1 MLLHFH
7 ISHSKQ
13 PTLTL
18 LTLSLLYAAARC
30 CTHLR
35 TIIAAIA
42 TLLVLVVMIS
52 VVLVL
57 TFHPRLRSPEPWVE
71 DLRQAC
77 HDSSDNSTEHV
88 IALASHLKPAKHL
101 SHPNEEEFGVSR
113 EFEFETNG
121 TYDEDED
128 PWGRSGPR
136 SLYPDH
142 QRHHVMDTKNV
153 QSEIIEQWTNQIL
166 KEENKNAAKKTYVLG
181 SRAPVHF
188 DDNIG
193 FFATIMAAYN
203 NHWALRTSP
212 DDWWMTIRKFEMF
225 K

>member
-1 MLLHFH
+1 MLADYVKTTYICSTQQLN
-7 ISHSKQ
+7 
-13 PTLTL
+13 
-18 LTLSLLYAAARC
+18 
-30 CTHLR
+30 
-35 TIIAAIA
+35 
-42 TLLVLVVMIS
+42 
-52 VVLVL
+52 
-57 TFHPRLRSPEPWVE
+57 
-71 DLRQAC
+71 
-77 HDSSDNSTEHV
+77 DNSLPLIPTPPLIMAVNIGAAECRP
-88 IALASHLKPAKHL
+88 LPS
-101 SHPNEEEFGVSR
+101 
-113 EFEFETNG
+113 
-121 TYDEDED
+121 D
-128 PWGRSGPR
+128 PPC
-136 SLYPDH
+136 PDH

-203 NHWALRTSP
+203 NHWALKTSP